1 MEFAAAFRE
10 TLHHFKIKGEQVAQ
24 KSGLP
29 ASRISAFRNGTN
41 VRSQNIER
49 ILDALPPE
57 AKLYWLHLVLFDK
70 PPGDKPWVKTEP
82 PA

>member
-10 TLHHFKIKGEQVAQ
+10 TLHHFRIKGEEVAQ
-24 KSGLP
+24 RSGLP

-41 VRSQNIER
+41 VRAQNIEK
-49 ILDALPPE
+49 ILDALPLE
-57 AKLYWLHLVLFDK
+57 ARYYWLHLVLFNK
-70 PPGDKPWVKTEP
+70 PPTDNPWSKTEP